1 MSILLNSI
9 LFILLYT
16 FIKNS
21 NLKENDYVSLIY
33 YEYNY
38 NLSDIKLEIL
48 NRDVSIIDSASC
60 HLACIESIKEDNEI
74 FGKYSSY
81 FNRQWIFYSNESET
95 IKELIKKDYEELN
108 IYLMGILIPED
119 SKYNID
125 EGEDPDIPIF
135 RIGNQYSDYMKMWD
149 MRNEEKN
156 IFFSLKIN
164 HAVENYPENYFLL
177 LSISVLILTFSLL
190 LYWKIVF
197 KKINPNHILPLH
209 KIGIFLIYLNNL
221 LCFILILKSINIR
234 GTKIYDDET
243 ESSILLDTALITLN
257 GIHRTVL
264 WFFVLLL
271 SYGWNI
277 SLQQLSAQDCKFFL
291 KMLLALFFALSI
303 DQIID
308 VIFDPIYRVH
318 ISEIKNFI
326 LYGIII
332 YIMLYKINK
341 NIKFLRF
348 KIHYANLISPEYITA
363 LVYKIKIFFKFR
375 ILIILY
381 FCIFIGV
388 IILHKTIFYKYDEI
402 ILESYDYLVLDC
414 IFEYAFLIL
423 FRPKEL
429 PEYYNINLGDNL
441 EGESGNIF
449 KYELPPYSEAHLKIG
464 DLTKKQVDECLKK
477 EIPII
482 IVGPNIKNVNN
493 IENIENEG
501 INNNRSINKYFI
513 NLNIG
518 FANNK
523 K

>member
-9 LFILLYT
+9 LFTLLYT
-16 FIKNS
+16 FINNS
-21 NLKENDYVSLIY
+21 NLKDKDYVSLIY

-38 NLSDIKLEIL
+38 NLSEIKLELL

-60 HLACIESIKEDNEI
+60 HLAYIESLEEDKNI
-74 FGKYSSY
+74 FDIYSSY
-81 FNRQWIFYSNESET
+81 FNRQWIFYSNKSKT
-95 IKELIKKDYEELN
+95 IDDLIEKDYEKLN
-108 IYLMGILIPED
+108 IYLMGILIPNGSD
-119 SKYNID
+119 YKID
-125 EGEDPDIPIF
+125 EDCDIPIF
-135 RIGNQYSDYMKMWD
+135 KIGDNYSDYMKKWD

-164 HAVENYPENYFLL
+164 HAIENYPENYFLL
-177 LSISVLILTFSLL
+177 LSIIVLISTFSLL
-190 LYWKIVF
+190 LYWKVVF

-234 GTKIYDDET
+234 GSKIYDNET

-277 SLQQLSAQDCKFFL
+277 SLQQLSAQDCKFLL
-291 KMLLALFFALSI
+291 KMILALFFSLSI

-308 VIFDPIYRVH
+308 VIFNPIYRVH
-318 ISEIKNFI
+318 ISEIKNII

-332 YIMLYKINK
+332 YIMLYKIYK

-363 LVYKIKIFFKFR
+363 LLYKIKIFFKFR

-381 FCIFIGV
+381 FFIFIGV
-388 IILHKTIFYKYDEI
+388 LILHKTIFYEYDEVV
-402 ILESYDYLVLDC
+402 LESYDYLVLDC

-429 PEYYNINLGDNL
+429 PEYYIINLGDNL
-441 EGESGNIF
+441 EEEDGNTYQY
-449 KYELPPYSEAHLKIG
+449 KLPPYSEAHLKIR

-477 EIPII
+477 EIPIV
-482 IVGPNIKNVNN
+482 IVGPNIKNVKY
-493 IENIENEG
+493 IENIEKEG
-501 INNNRSINKYFI
+501 INNNSSINKYFL